1 MLSGKQ
7 HKKNF
12 SIPALGFIFA
22 SLLLGAVLAF
32 VTWHNMGREERLME
46 SFLLQEGQTLIRAF
60 EAGARTSMMRDS
72 RNGNLPT
79 LVEETAREE
88 TIAYIVIRDENGNL
102 IAGAGN
108 IPSRTAFPDEEA
120 VLTAEEPLTRSTHD
134 GAGALVF
141 EIAREF
147 SPLATTPRR
156 SGMMRRWQRWCGV
169 SGDGDTAACR
179 QVIYLGLYT
188 RAFDAAREEDLKQ
201 SLILFGILFLVASG
215 GLYALFLSQRNQ
227 VTRAAL
233 DNMKLYTANV
243 ISSLPAGLVTL
254 DTDRRIVSAN
264 PKAIEL
270 FNCPEK
276 EMQGKTFQQLTGPK
290 ECSLA
295 PLLRENKEFIDQPTE
310 CLRHDG
316 KLLPLKVSASRL
328 HDRDGSLRGMVLI
341 LRDQR
346 EIRAMEEMLERS
358 RRHAALGRMAA
369 GIAHEIRN
377 PLGTL
382 RGFAQYFARSAKSD
396 PKAEEYS
403 EMMVEEVDRLD
414 RTVSALLQFARPR
427 EPEWKDVDMGEL
439 LKRSAAFLKPDIENR
454 QVEFHLDMPEG
465 TIRTSADPDL
475 LLQVLLNLLQ
485 NSLAAVSENGLIE
498 LDLRE
503 EDGHIRI
510 RVRDTGK
517 GMTSEERAKM
527 FDPFFTTRKDGTGLG
542 LAVVQQIVEQH
553 NGRIEVESE
562 KGRGTCID
570 LTLPQNGGQHARA

>member
-1 MLSGKQ
+1 MLPGKQ
-7 HKKNF
+7 HKKTF

-60 EAGARTSMMRDS
+60 EAGARTSMMRES

-102 IAGAGN
+102 VAEAGN
-108 IPSRTAFPDEEA
+108 IPSRTGFPGEKA
-120 VLTAEEPLTRSTHD
+120 VLTSGEPLTRSTRD
-134 GAGALVF
+134 SAGALVF

-147 SPLATTPRR
+147 SPLATTSRR
-156 SGMMRRWQRWCGV
+156 SGMMRRWQRWCGIPD
-169 SGDGDTAACR
+169 GGDTEACR

-215 GLYALFLSQRNQ
+215 GLYALFLAQRNQ
-227 VTRAAL
+227 VTKAAL

-243 ISSLPAGLVTL
+243 ISSLPAGLVTI

-270 FNCPEK
+270 FNYPEK
-276 EMQGKTFQQLTGPK
+276 EMQGKTFQQLTGPE

-346 EIRAMEEMLERS
+346 EIRAMEDMLERS

-382 RGFAQYFARSAKSD
+382 RGFAQYFARSGKSD

-403 EMMVEEVDRLD
+403 ELMVEEVDRLD

-454 QVEFHLDMPEG
+454 QIEFHLDLPEE
-465 TIRTSADPDL
+465 TVRTSADPDL

-485 NSLAAVSENGLIE
+485 NSLAAVSDNDLIE
-498 LDLRE
+498 LGLRE
-503 EDGHIRI
+503 EEGHLRI

-517 GMTSEERAKM
+517 GMTSEERAQM

-553 NGRIEVESE
+553 NGRIEVESK
-562 KGRGTCID
+562 KGRGTCVD
-570 LTLPQNGGQHARA
+570 LILPQNGGQHAAA

>member
-1 MLSGKQ
+1 MLPGKQ
-7 HKKNF
+7 HKKTF
-12 SIPALGFIFA
+12 SIPALGFIIA
-22 SLLLGAVLAF
+22 SLLLGALLAF

-60 EAGARTSMMRDS
+60 EAGARTSMMRES

-108 IPSRTAFPDEEA
+108 IPSRTGFPGEEA

-134 GAGALVF
+134 SAGALVF

-147 SPLATTPRR
+147 SPLATTQRR
-156 SGMMRRWQRWCGV
+156 PGMMRRWQRWCGV
-169 SGDGDTAACR
+169 SGDGDTEACR

-346 EIRAMEEMLERS
+346 EMRAMEERLERS

-382 RGFAQYFARSAKSD
+382 RGFAQYFSRSAKSD

-454 QVEFHLDMPEG
+454 QVEFHLDLPEEP
-465 TIRTSADPDL
+465 IRTSADPDL
-475 LLQVLLNLLQ
+475 LMQVLLNLLQ
-485 NSLAAVSENGLIE
+485 NSLAAVSENDLIE
-498 LDLRE
+498 LGLKEKE
-503 EDGHIRI
+503 EHIRI

-517 GMTSEERAKM
+517 GMTSEERAQM

-570 LTLPQNGGQHARA
+570 LILPQNGGQHAGA